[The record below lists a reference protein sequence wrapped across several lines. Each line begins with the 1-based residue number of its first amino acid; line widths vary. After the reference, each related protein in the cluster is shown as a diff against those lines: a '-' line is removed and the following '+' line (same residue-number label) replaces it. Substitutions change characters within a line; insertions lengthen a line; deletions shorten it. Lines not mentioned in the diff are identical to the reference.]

1 MTSSNSNFSVGSANG
16 VAPPSVR
23 QARLELDNLL
33 RRELRVS
40 DPSDAKAVAA
50 ALAERYK
57 NNPRAKAIQ
66 SEALGLPFST
76 ATVLPA
82 AAVVVNATSDGEYSQ
97 ANDDVER
104 NLQELLTNSLL
115 NSVLPEIRGWAAAIR
130 GLIQEGSNSARLALD
145 VNQRDKT
152 FGIRRNLGDY
162 ARMARLVGA
171 ATPAVNMNYRKLAQ
185 SLDAVA
191 AVLLVK
197 MGEVLANGSFNGGRF
212 IMQAPYSE
220 LQARRDAVI
229 NALRNLVGS
238 TQQALGPND
247 WPRGIEAYGELYTN
261 LENQG
266 QSDLRALLEENE
278 LARIMDSLIQRAAR
292 GEADGMRALGSTA
305 QLDLQRFRRLVIV
318 AQGLVDPESPPLTSF
333 LVALNLFADAFTP
346 SGGIRLLRV
355 ARPAILFY
363 GLYGAN
369 GDDSQKFDQ
378 NLSSIILYRGQLAN
392 RLDCRA
398 SSCGSDGNYLGLTI
412 LLDKVLY
419 DVDRSIDL
427 YALGNTGFGLPER
440 RASAYSYL
448 IDQVRYGFFPAGAV
462 GEGGGIEAAL
472 QPPVEII
479 NNIFKSHRTDN
490 DLQRILDEISGLL
503 APEIGEGDDRD
514 FSAAATAAALVTK
527 GTVTVNTVL
536 ELSGFFIKNS
546 SDISKLSQSSSNKT
560 PPLDS
565 DESTRLENYRTID
578 RYLSPIH
585 QELCMQ
591 LSLEDQWQRLF
602 QSMSPNCYNSKA
614 LSMIQQILEQ
624 ASIAVNGRA
633 CEPAPL
639 HIPPQLETAFDQF
652 VNNISTRGMGRGRT
666 F

>member
-1 MTSSNSNFSVGSANG
+1 MTSSNSNFPVGSANG

-369 GDDSQKFDQ
+369 GDDSQKYDQ

-398 SSCGSDGNYLGLTI
+398 SCCGNDGDSLGLTI

-427 YALGNTGFGLPER
+427 YALGNDGFGLPER

-448 IDQVRYGFFPAGAV
+448 IQQV
-462 GEGGGIEAAL
+462 I
-472 QPPVEII
+472 
-479 NNIFKSHRTDN
+479 N
-490 DLQRILDEISGLL
+490 DLDIDNSLNDILKELSTLL
-503 APEIGEGDDRD
+503 APLINERDD
-514 FSAAATAAALVTK
+514 A
-527 GTVTVNTVL
+527 
-536 ELSGFFIKNS
+536 ELSDIVVPLKFQPINVASLSGCLIANLQAYIDLSAMYSARKNT
-546 SDISKLSQSSSNKT
+546 LT
-560 PPLDS
+560 PQQRAELA
-565 DESTRLENYRTID
+565 NYRSID
-578 RYLSPIH
+578 LYLEPIH

-591 LSLEDQWQRLF
+591 LSLEDQWQRLL
-602 QSMSPNCYNSKA
+602 QSMAPNCSTSAGLSEIEKLLKA
-614 LSMIQQILEQ
+614 
-624 ASIAVNGRA
+624 ATRAVNGRA
-633 CEPAPL
+633 CEESHL
-639 HIPPQLETAFDQF
+639 HIPPQLETTFDQF
-652 VNNISTRGMGRGRT
+652 VNNISTKGMGRRST

>member
-1 MTSSNSNFSVGSANG
+1 MTSSNSISSVGSANG
-16 VAPPSVR
+16 GASPSVR

-57 NNPRAKAIQ
+57 NDPRAKAIL
-66 SEALGLPFST
+66 SEAQGLPFST
-76 ATVLPA
+76 AAVLPA
-82 AAVVVNATSDGEYSQ
+82 ATLVVNATSDGEYSQ

-145 VNQRDKT
+145 VNQRDNT
-152 FGIRRNLGDY
+152 FGIRLNLGDY

-247 WPRGIEAYGELYTN
+247 WPRGIEAYSELYTN

-369 GDDSQKFDQ
+369 GDDSQKYDQ

-398 SSCGSDGNYLGLTI
+398 SSCGNDSESLGLTI

-427 YALGNTGFGLPER
+427 YALGNNGFSLPER

-448 IDQVRYGFFPAGAV
+448 IQEVNLLPQQGNKTSAIDKN
-462 GEGGGIEAAL
+462 L
-472 QPPVEII
+472 
-479 NNIFKSHRTDN
+479 KD
-490 DLQRILDEISGLL
+490 ILGKLSGLL

-514 FSAAATAAALVTK
+514 FAAAATSATDLDKAI
-527 GTVTVNTVL
+527 TVNTVL
-536 ELSGFFIKNS
+536 DLSEFLAPKS
-546 SDISKLSQSSSNKT
+546 SYYQGLSQKHNNGNPSLK
-560 PPLDS
+560 P
-565 DESTRLENYRTID
+565 DELTKLNNYRTID
-578 RYLSPIH
+578 LYLSPIH
-585 QELCMQ
+585 RELCMQ
-591 LSLEDQWQRLF
+591 LSLEDQWQRLL
-602 QSMSPNCYNSKA
+602 QSMAPNCSTSACLSVIEKILKA
-614 LSMIQQILEQ
+614 ATM
-624 ASIAVNGRA
+624 AVNGRA
-633 CEPAPL
+633 CEESHL
-639 HIPPQLETAFDQF
+639 RLPPQLETIFDQV
-652 VNNISTRGMGRGRT
+652 VNNISTRGMGRGGSN

>member
-1 MTSSNSNFSVGSANG
+1 MTSSNSNFPVGSANG

-369 GDDSQKFDQ
+369 GDDSQKYDQ
-378 NLSSIILYRGQLAN
+378 NLSSIIMYRGQLAN

-398 SSCGSDGNYLGLTI
+398 SCCGNDGDSLGLTI

-427 YALGNTGFGLPER
+427 YALGNDGFGLPER

-448 IDQVRYGFFPAGAV
+448 IQQVIQVINDPD
-462 GEGGGIEAAL
+462 IDNSLSDIL
-472 QPPVEII
+472 QELS
-479 NNIFKSHRTDN
+479 N
-490 DLQRILDEISGLL
+490 LL
-503 APEIGEGDDRD
+503 APLINERDD
-514 FSAAATAAALVTK
+514 A
-527 GTVTVNTVL
+527 
-536 ELSGFFIKNS
+536 ELSDIAVTAEFQPINVAKLSGYLIKNLRVYN
-546 SDISKLSQSSSNKT
+546 DLSARYRAKNNTLTQKEEAE
-560 PPLDS
+560 LF
-565 DESTRLENYRTID
+565 NYRSID
-578 RYLSPIH
+578 LYLEPIH

-591 LSLEDQWQRLF
+591 LSLEDQWQRLL
-602 QSMSPNCYNSKA
+602 QSMAPNCSTSA
-614 LSMIQQILEQ
+614 GLSVIEKLLKE
-624 ASIAVNGRA
+624 ASRAVNERA
-633 CEPAPL
+633 CEESHL
-639 HIPPQLETAFDQF
+639 HIPPQLETTFDQF
-652 VNNISTRGMGRGRT
+652 VNNISTKGMGRRRT

>member
-1 MTSSNSNFSVGSANG
+1 
-16 VAPPSVR
+16 
-23 QARLELDNLL
+23 
-33 RRELRVS
+33 
-40 DPSDAKAVAA
+40 
-50 ALAERYK
+50 
-57 NNPRAKAIQ
+57 
-66 SEALGLPFST
+66 
-76 ATVLPA
+76 
-82 AAVVVNATSDGEYSQ
+82 
-97 ANDDVER
+97 
-104 NLQELLTNSLL
+104 
-115 NSVLPEIRGWAAAIR
+115 
-130 GLIQEGSNSARLALD
+130 
-145 VNQRDKT
+145 
-152 FGIRRNLGDY
+152 
-162 ARMARLVGA
+162 
-171 ATPAVNMNYRKLAQ
+171 MNYRKLAQ

-333 LVALNLFADAFTP
+333 LVALKLFADAFTP

-369 GDDSQKFDQ
+369 GDDSQKYDQ

-398 SSCGSDGNYLGLTI
+398 SCCGNDSESLGLTI

-427 YALGNTGFGLPER
+427 YALGNDGFSLPER

-448 IDQVRYGFFPAGAV
+448 IKKVIHLTQSGNKTSAI
-462 GEGGGIEAAL
+462 GENL
-472 QPPVEII
+472 
-479 NNIFKSHRTDN
+479 N
-490 DLQRILDEISGLL
+490 DILGKLSGLL
-503 APEIGEGDDRD
+503 APEIEKGDDAEL
-514 FSAAATAAALVTK
+514 FNSTAAYIKPPINVVTLSDYLIDNLTTYNGLSDKYSASKSALSPEQKADLVK
-527 GTVTVNTVL
+527 
-536 ELSGFFIKNS
+536 
-546 SDISKLSQSSSNKT
+546 
-560 PPLDS
+560 
-565 DESTRLENYRTID
+565 YRRID
-578 RYLSPIH
+578 LYLAPIH

-591 LSLEDQWQRLF
+591 LSLEDQWQRLL
-602 QSMSPNCYNSKA
+602 QSIAPNCSTSA
-614 LSMIQQILEQ
+614 GLSVIEKILKE
-624 ASIAVNGRA
+624 ATMAVNGRA
-633 CEPAPL
+633 CEESHL
-639 HIPPQLETAFDQF
+639 HIPPQLETTFDQF
-652 VNNISTRGMGRGRT
+652 VNNISTRGMGRGGSN

>member
-1 MTSSNSNFSVGSANG
+1 MTSSNSNFPVGSANG

-369 GDDSQKFDQ
+369 GDDSQKYDQ

-398 SSCGSDGNYLGLTI
+398 SCCGNDGDSLGLTI

-427 YALGNTGFGLPER
+427 YALGNDGFGLPER

-448 IDQVRYGFFPAGAV
+448 IQQV
-462 GEGGGIEAAL
+462 I
-472 QPPVEII
+472 
-479 NNIFKSHRTDN
+479 N
-490 DLQRILDEISGLL
+490 DLDIDNSLNDILKELSTLL
-503 APEIGEGDDRD
+503 APLINERDD
-514 FSAAATAAALVTK
+514 A
-527 GTVTVNTVL
+527 
-536 ELSGFFIKNS
+536 ELSDIVVPLKFQPINVASLSGCLIANLQAYIDLSAMYSARKNT
-546 SDISKLSQSSSNKT
+546 LT
-560 PPLDS
+560 PQQRAELA
-565 DESTRLENYRTID
+565 NYRSID
-578 RYLSPIH
+578 LYLEPIH

-591 LSLEDQWQRLF
+591 LSLEDQWQRLL
-602 QSMSPNCYNSKA
+602 QSMAPNCSTSAGLSEIEKLLKA
-614 LSMIQQILEQ
+614 
-624 ASIAVNGRA
+624 ATRAVNGRA
-633 CEPAPL
+633 CEESHL
-639 HIPPQLETAFDQF
+639 HIPPQLETTFDQF
-652 VNNISTRGMGRGRT
+652 VNNISTKGMGRRRA

>member
-1 MTSSNSNFSVGSANG
+1 MTSSNNIFPIGSVNGGPSA
-16 VAPPSVR
+16 SIR

-57 NNPRAKAIQ
+57 NDPRAKAIQ
-66 SEALGLPFST
+66 SEAQGLPFST
-76 ATVLPA
+76 ATVLPMA
-82 AAVVVNATSDGEYSQ
+82 AMVVNATSDGEYSQ
-97 ANDDVER
+97 ACDDVER
-104 NLQELLTNSLL
+104 NLEELLTNSLL

-247 WPRGIEAYGELYTN
+247 WPRGIEAYGQLYTN

-369 GDDSQKFDQ
+369 GDDSQKYDQ

-398 SSCGSDGNYLGLTI
+398 SCCGNDGDSLGLTI
-412 LLDKVLY
+412 LLDKLLY

-427 YALGNTGFGLPER
+427 YSLGNDGFGLPER

-448 IDQVRYGFFPAGAV
+448 IQQVIQA
-462 GEGGGIEAAL
+462 
-472 QPPVEII
+472 
-479 NNIFKSHRTDN
+479 FKPLVIDNSLNAILMELSH
-490 DLQRILDEISGLL
+490 LL
-503 APEIGEGDDRD
+503 APLINESDDAELSNIVARKKWQQIN
-514 FSAAATAAALVTK
+514 VTK
-527 GTVTVNTVL
+527 
-536 ELSGFFIKNS
+536 LSEYLIENLTTYI
-546 SDISKLSQSSSNKT
+546 DLSAIYSARKRPLT
-560 PPLDS
+560 PQEMDDLA
-565 DESTRLENYRTID
+565 NYRSID
-578 RYLSPIH
+578 LYLAPIH

-591 LSLEDQWQRLF
+591 LSLEDQWQRLL
-602 QSMSPNCYNSKA
+602 QSMAPNCSTSA
-614 LSMIQQILEQ
+614 GLSVIEKHLKE
-624 ASIAVNGRA
+624 ATNAVNGRG
-633 CEPAPL
+633 CDESHL
-639 HIPPQLETAFDQF
+639 RIPPQLETTFDQF
-652 VNNISTRGMGRGRT
+652 VNNISTMGMGRGRSN

>member
-1 MTSSNSNFSVGSANG
+1 MTSSNSNFPVGSANG

-40 DPSDAKAVAA
+40 DPSDAKAVAS

-130 GLIQEGSNSARLALD
+130 GLIQEGSNSARVALD

-440 RASAYSYL
+440 RASAYCYL
-448 IDQVRYGFFPAGAV
+448 IEQVLNA
-462 GEGGGIEAAL
+462 
-472 QPPVEII
+472 I
-479 NNIFKSHRTDN
+479 NATNTAFTPSWIDN
-490 DLQRILDEISGLL
+490 DLQLILSKLSGFL
-503 APEIGEGDDRD
+503 APQIGVGDDRD
-514 FSAAATAAALVTK
+514 FVAAATAANLYAK
-527 GTVTVNTVL
+527 VTVNTVL
-536 ELSGFFIKNS
+536 NLSAFFKGNS
-546 SDISKLSQSSSNKT
+546 SDYSSLRKRSSNKT
-560 PPLDS
+560 SPLNS
-565 DESTRLENYRTID
+565 DELTRLENYRTID

-591 LSLEDQWQRLF
+591 LSLEDQWQRLL
-602 QSMSPNCYNSKA
+602 QSMAPNCSTSTG
-614 LSMIQQILEQ
+614 LTLVQDILK
-624 ASIAVNGRA
+624 RA
-633 CEPAPL
+633 TKDVKGGDCEESHL
-639 HIPPQLETAFDQF
+639 HIPPQLETLLDQF
-652 VNNISTRGMGRGRT
+652 VNNISTKGMGRGRT